1 MSSNPIP
8 GNEKL
13 VNRVINGLTKN
24 GATVITSKNARVHV
38 SGHASAEEL
47 KMMFHLVKPKYI
59 VPFHGE
65 YQQKHACRE
74 IAMSLGYK
82 KDDVFL
88 LENGDVL
95 EINNNSA
102 SIVDTVEAG
111 RILIDGRGIGDVGR
125 IVLRDRHLLAQYGVL
140 TCIVVIST
148 DKKAI
153 LSGPTIITRGFVFV
167 KESEDLIN
175 EAISI
180 VDDAINELLR
190 AGKTGWAP
198 LKNKMRQVLQDYL
211 YEETG
216 RKPMILPIIME
227 V

>member
-1 MSSNPIP
+1 
-8 GNEKL
+8 
-13 VNRVINGLTKN
+13 
-24 GATVITSKNARVHV
+24 
-38 SGHASAEEL
+38 
-47 KMMFHLVKPKYI
+47 
-59 VPFHGE
+59 
-65 YQQKHACRE
+65 
-74 IAMSLGYK
+74 
-82 KDDVFL
+82 VFL

-95 EINNNSA
+95 EINEDSA
-102 SIVDTVEAG
+102 SIVDTVESG

-140 TCIVVIST
+140 TCIVVISP

-175 EAISI
+175 EAISL
-180 VDDAINELLR
+180 VDNAINDLLR
-190 AGKTGWAP
+190 DGKTGWAP